1 MPQSKL
7 IYAALALTAAHVAV
21 QLAALPATAVWG
33 SILLMAAAW
42 AWAGREYW
50 MDQQKQ
56 QSELQRLRDSEQ
68 AQRRL
73 LAELKSGMAG
83 EMGGM
88 QQELARVRTLV
99 TDAVRQLGGSFEEM
113 NRQAQVQQSAVGRI
127 LNRGSEQEGGGVRQF
142 TSAAGGLMNSLVES
156 LAQASRQS
164 ATSAGQ
170 IDDMVKH
177 LDAIFDLLGD
187 VKTIADQTN
196 LLALNA
202 AIEAARA
209 GEAGRGFAVVAEEVR
224 NLSERSTSFNEQIR
238 KLVSSSRDAVA
249 KVRETVGEMAS
260 RDLGASSAARDEA
273 SLLLRQVDELNGKL
287 TAGIHEVSAS
297 REHIAQSVG
306 QAVRCLQFEDIATQA
321 LSAAE
326 RHLRRIE
333 LIQAEGAGVPPPPAS
348 TPQAAAAPVENWRV
362 TPHKPVAQV
371 SMQAGAVELF

>member
-1 MPQSKL
+1 MPQSKSL
-7 IYAALALTAAHVAV
+7 YAALALSATHVVVLIAG
-21 QLAALPATAVWG
+21 LPA
-33 SILLMAAAW
+33 AAAW
-42 AWAGREYW
+42 GSVVAMLAGWAWFGRDW
-50 MDQQKQ
+50 WLQQA
-56 QSELQRLRDSEQ
+56 ELRRLRDSEQ
-68 AQRRL
+68 RQRQL
-73 LAELKSGMAG
+73 LAELKTAMGG
-83 EMGGM
+83 EMSGM
-88 QQELARVRTLV
+88 QQELSRVRTLV
-99 TDAVRQLGGSFEEM
+99 TDAVRQLGSSFEDM
-113 NRQAQVQQSAVGRI
+113 NRQAQVQQAAVGRI
-127 LNRGSEQEGGGVRQF
+127 LTRNNAQDSGGVRHF
-142 TSAAGGLMNSLVES
+142 TAAAGHLMNSLVEG

-170 IDDMVKH
+170 IDDMVQH

-249 KVRETVGEMAS
+249 KVRETVGGMAS
-260 RDLGASSAARDEA
+260 RDLTASGAARDEA
-273 SLLLRQVDELNGKL
+273 GRLLQEIDTLNGNL

-297 REHIAQSVG
+297 REHIAQAVG

-321 LSAAE
+321 LGAAE

-333 LIQAEGAGVPPPPAS
+333 LIQAEGSGAAPPAA
-348 TPQAAAAPVENWRV
+348 PQSAAAPVATENWRQA
-362 TPHKPVAQV
+362 PHKPVAQV